1 MVIVHSIIGQL
12 CLRGRAWVGS
22 SSTPRISV
30 HNGTVR
36 VQKLALREG
45 YASAG
50 RAIPRRGPSP
60 AVSQKYH
67 PPVPSFALFLS
78 LSPLSRLR
86 VTRAAASLDYL
97 RVAARSASHPAPD
110 NVLCSFFSF
119 FRFCFV
125 KMSLLLPTAA
135 PIVPFKI
142 MRVLCEDKGPFT
154 LGSCFLIERTVTKDR
169 LVCDPKG
176 RNSLFTDVF
185 QVAVW

>member
-1 MVIVHSIIGQL
+1 MCKNWHCARVTRPQAA
-12 CLRGRAWVGS
+12 RYRAAD
-22 SSTPRISV
+22 R
-30 HNGTVR
+30 
-36 VQKLALREG
+36 ALLFPKNTTHR
-45 YASAG
+45 
-50 RAIPRRGPSP
+50 SP
-60 AVSQKYH
+60 LLL
-67 PPVPSFALFLS
+67 SFS

-97 RVAARSASHPAPD
+97 RVAARSARHPAPD

-185 QVAVW
+185 QVAV